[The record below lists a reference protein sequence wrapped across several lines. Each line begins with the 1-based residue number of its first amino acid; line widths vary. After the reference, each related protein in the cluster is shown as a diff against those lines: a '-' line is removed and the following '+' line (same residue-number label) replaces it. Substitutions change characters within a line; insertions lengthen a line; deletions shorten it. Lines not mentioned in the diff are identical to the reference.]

1 MYPPGEEPNQDT
13 DITDT
18 TAEPDLVTDI
28 TADPDIVTVPDCED
42 TDDDIQVFFSK
53 YIFTI
58 ILSEK
63 ILLSEDCCDNFRKPF
78 FIF

>member
-18 TAEPDLVTDI
+18 TTEPDLVTDV

-42 TDDDIQVFFSK
+42 TDDDIQVFLANI
-53 YIFTI
+53 Y
-58 ILSEK
+58 LQ
-63 ILLSEDCCDNFRKPF
+63 
-78 FIF
+78 

>member
-18 TAEPDLVTDI
+18 IADPDIVTDT

-42 TDDDIQVFFSK
+42 TDDDIQVLFSK
-53 YIFTI
+53 SIFTI
-58 ILSEK
+58 GFSQSDSQGKLFS
-63 ILLSEDCCDNFRKPF
+63 
-78 FIF
+78 